1 MSEGEREK
9 KRKSGE
15 EREKDRKSEEEIEK
29 KENEWRWERGGK
41 KS

>member
-29 KENEWRWERGGK
+29 KENE
-41 KS
+41 